1 MVEDQ
6 VHPIFENMELNIFSE
21 SDFKRLYRR
30 QESVLHKLD
39 PDRPLPEGTTS
50 SYKPGVTKER
60 WF

>member
-1 MVEDQ
+1 M
-6 VHPIFENMELNIFSE
+6 HPIFENMELNIFSE

-30 QESVLHKLD
+30 QEAVLHKLD

-50 SYKPGVTKER
+50 PYKPGVTKER